1 MADPLSPNLALAAA
15 TAVGGALRSAPA
27 GPSSADS
34 IFGTNQAFDNSGW
47 NVSFGSSKIDSQAE
61 KSTSQNADSTAT
73 RGGDLTQYLP
83 YAVLIIGAIVAIK
96 IFQNGAKN

>member
-1 MADPLSPNLALAAA
+1 MAGEALA
-15 TAVGGALRSAPA
+15 TAVGSALGGAMRGGTA

-47 NVSFGSSKIDSQAE
+47 NVAFGGSKVDSDAE
-61 KSTSQNADSTAT
+61 KSTSQGADATAT

-96 IFQNGAKN
+96 VLKK

>member
-1 MADPLSPNLALAAA
+1 MADFNPNLALAAA
-15 TAVGGALRSAPA
+15 TAVGGALKGAPA

-61 KSTSQNADSTAT
+61 KSTNQNADGSAA

-83 YAVLIIGAIVAIK
+83 YAVLIIGALVAIK
-96 IFQNGAKN
+96 VFKK